1 MSSEWRKGVKLNS
14 CLGQQRAEKNEK
26 HLVLY
31 TRNLIYMSP
40 IARTTTLRLL
50 YRCFWQNWAFTLR
63 VTKAMATFLGDNPLN
78 FVAITQ
84 LHYVHCVRV
93 FCLPRLLSR
102 CKRTINSQ
110 YSPLRRLDTRK
121 SFPENSTSF
130 LSRNILQNFCQ
141 NSKTK
146 LKMAD
151 ECLETTEHAPRAKID
166 WVTWYGNKVIFAWQ
180 KFAVIWLVAGRNVL
194 RYWRF
199 CCSFFVAA
207 PRNRQKYCL
216 PATLCIHIFILSASN
231 LAMSSLFSV
240 NCFILCKHCTCKG
253 SRPFCDA
260 RPRHKTLGTQKY
272 EKKRKQN
279 REILYFT
286 L

>member
-40 IARTTTLRLL
+40 IARTTILRLL

-63 VTKAMATFLGDNPLN
+63 VTKAMDTFLGDNPLN

-110 YSPLRRLDTRK
+110 YSPLRRSDTRK

-130 LSRNILQNFCQ
+130 LSRNILPKLLSKLENKTQNGWWMSWNHRTC
-141 NSKTK
+141 
-146 LKMAD
+146 
-151 ECLETTEHAPRAKID
+151 TESENWLGH
-166 WVTWYGNKVIFAWQ
+166 
-180 KFAVIWLVAGRNVL
+180 VIW
-194 RYWRF
+194 
-199 CCSFFVAA
+199 
-207 PRNRQKYCL
+207 K
-216 PATLCIHIFILSASN
+216 
-231 LAMSSLFSV
+231 
-240 NCFILCKHCTCKG
+240 
-253 SRPFCDA
+253 
-260 RPRHKTLGTQKY
+260 
-272 EKKRKQN
+272 
-279 REILYFT
+279 
-286 L
+286 